1 MFIVYYLT
9 NGNLN
14 YCISSDEFC
23 EDSTTR
29 QLSTSSSSPHKED
42 AAGTVVTRRLRSGGA
57 QTATREP

>member
-23 EDSTTR
+23 EDSRR
-29 QLSTSSSSPHKED
+29 QLSSHPDGGVPRHL
-42 AAGTVVTRRLRSGGA
+42 RRGA
-57 QTATREP
+57 QSVAP